1 MKYSTIKRLLDLC
14 VAAVVLG
21 FLLPALLL
29 VALMLKLSSPGPIF
43 FKQTRIGHR
52 CCPFELLKFRTMSV
66 NEARDFGKE
75 LNPTDPEITSVGR
88 YLRRFKIDELPQLL
102 NVLAGEM
109 SLVGPRPPLQG
120 LLDEMSDEDK
130 KRFDVLPGLT
140 GLAQVNG
147 NIQLSWPERFRYDLE
162 YVAGYS
168 LLMDVR
174 ILLKTILIVIFGE
187 EKFLS
192 KRYKK

>member
-1 MKYSTIKRLLDLC
+1 MC